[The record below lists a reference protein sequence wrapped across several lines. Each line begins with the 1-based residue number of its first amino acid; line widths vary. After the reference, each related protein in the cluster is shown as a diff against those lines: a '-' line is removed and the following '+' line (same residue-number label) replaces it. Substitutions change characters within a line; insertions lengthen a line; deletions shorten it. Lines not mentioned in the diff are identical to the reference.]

1 MSYHKGSIA
10 SGGTASSG
18 KKALPV
24 IEPQYQQLGMDI
36 ISKHENFVPM
46 AFNLLRDSDFIESP
60 FDKVINEAL
69 DKTFTGEIK
78 RLIINIPPRHGKTLR
93 AVQAYVA
100 RGYAINNKA
109 NFIHTSYSA
118 SLVHDNSV
126 AIRDIISHPD
136 YQTLYPHVQFKQ
148 DTKAKGLWKTTAG
161 GTFLA
166 SPAGGAIVGFG
177 AGIIGAKTFSGAM
190 IIDDPV
196 KPDDARHETV
206 MNFIN
211 SRWEN
216 VFKSRL
222 ADQNTP
228 VIVIMQRISEG
239 DFTSELLERS
249 GSDEEWH
256 HLILPA
262 YISKETFEYKQSG
275 KLIEHDLPDGPLM
288 PIKFTEEQA
297 KAAMSNIQ
305 WSQEPEPM
313 VGETYQREWFKR
325 FDKLPTNIKSWSIYC
340 DTATKTNKYNDYSVF
355 QLWAKTTSNQGYLA
369 AQWRK
374 KVQVPFLK
382 KNLVQFYD
390 DAVKLAGTRNIKIS
404 IEDKDSGQ
412 GLIQT
417 MRLDTNITIV
427 AIKRTEGKY
436 ARAVKATPQVL
447 AGNIF
452 IMEGPVGD
460 GVITECVKFMT
471 DDSHKNDDQVDPL
484 NDFINFELP
493 QISAITPQPISGGY

>member
-1 MSYHKGSIA
+1 MIDPG
-10 SGGTASSG
+10 
-18 KKALPV
+18 
-24 IEPQYQQLGMDI
+24 YQQLGMDI
-36 ISKHENFVPM
+36 ISKHANFVPM
-46 AFNLLRDSDFIESP
+46 AFNLLKDQDFIESP
-60 FDKVINEAL
+60 FDKVINETL

-100 RGYAINNKA
+100 RGFAINNKA

-136 YQTLYPHVQFKQ
+136 YQSLYPHVQFKQ

-177 AGIIGAKTFSGAM
+177 AGIIGSKTFAGAM
-190 IIDDPV
+190 LIDDPV
-196 KPDDARHETV
+196 KPDDARHDTV
-206 MNFIN
+206 MKFIN

-228 VIVIMQRISEG
+228 VIVIMQRISED

-249 GSDEEWH
+249 GADEEWH
-256 HLILPA
+256 HLVLPA
-262 YISKETFEYKQSG
+262 LIDNETFEYKQSG
-275 KLIEHDLPDGPLM
+275 TFIEHDLPDGVLM
-288 PIKFTEEQA
+288 PVKFTLEQA

-305 WSQEPEPM
+305 WSQESEPAE
-313 VGETYQREWFKR
+313 GENYQREWFKR
-325 FDKLPTNIKSWSIYC
+325 YDKLPENIKSWSIYC
-340 DTATKTNKYNDYSVF
+340 DTASKKKKYNDFSVF
-355 QLWAKTTSNQGYLA
+355 QLWAKSTANQGYLV

-374 KVQVPFLK
+374 KVLIPFLK

-390 DAVKLAGTRNIKIS
+390 DAVKLAGTKDIPIT
-404 IEDKDSGQ
+404 IEDKDSGV
-412 GLIQT
+412 GLIQVMKLET
-417 MRLDTNITIV
+417 AITIKG
-427 AIKRTEGKY
+427 ISRTEGKY

-452 IMEGPVGD
+452 IMKGPVGD
-460 GVITECVKFMT
+460 GVITECVKFMA
-471 DDSHKNDDQVDPL
+471 DDSHAHDDQVDPL
-484 NDFINFELP
+484 NDFINYELP
-493 QISAITPQPISGGY
+493 KISAVAPQPIMGGY